1 MTSQRAATV
10 TVIEAASGEVET
22 THDSP
27 TYMPPVLSGDG
38 NRLYVPS
45 EPKPVVKDATS
56 GEVIATLPFRI
67 SDLFR
72 PVAFDSSGDRIASYQ
87 GDGVRV
93 RDIPGGEELPP
104 LPPPDEQFD
113 AYAFSPSGR
122 YVATAEAQT
131 VSIYGSDNGSKVVSS
146 PVSKRIDEIE
156 FSRDD
161 AFILTAGND
170 AVRVSEVRTGRPVA
184 SFDGHRGALLS
195 ASLGPGARTVV
206 TVGVDGLA
214 LVHDCPACAP
224 PAVLVKRA
232 RAALRAG
239 G

>member
-1 MTSQRAATV
+1 MTGS
-10 TVIEAASGEVET
+10 
-22 THDSP
+22 
-27 TYMPPVLSGDG
+27 
-38 NRLYVPS
+38 RLYVPS

-67 SDLFR
+67 SD
-72 PVAFDSSGDRIASYQ
+72 SSGPLRSTRSGERMARY
-87 GDGVRV
+87 RV
-93 RDIPGGEELPP
+93 TGCGSGISPAREICPRCHPRTSSSMR
-104 LPPPDEQFD
+104 
-113 AYAFSPSGR
+113 YAFSPSGR
-122 YVATAEAQT
+122 YVATAEART
-131 VSIYGSDNGSKVVSS
+131 VSIYESDNGSEVVSY
-146 PVSKRIDEIE
+146 PVSKRINEIE

-195 ASLGPGARTVV
+195 ASFGPGARTVV